1 MSNNLAKKEGQNV
14 LTAISDFVLNVGLDD
29 VKTSINTKTGVASI
43 TENKDGIQYTTT
55 LTKCLSG
62 VVQTTS
68 KFAINAGKEVLISQ
82 VKELKRQGFTQT
94 EIGEMLNIS
103 QPTVSQYLKKK

>member
-1 MSNNLAKKEGQNV
+1 MSNNLEKKEGQNV
-14 LTAISDFVLNVGLDD
+14 LTAISDFVINVGLDN

-43 TENKDGIQYTTT
+43 TGNKDGIQYTTT
-55 LTKCLSG
+55 LTNCSSG

-68 KFAINAGKEVLISQ
+68 KFVINASKEVLIFQ

-94 EIGEMLNIS
+94 EMGGN
-103 QPTVSQYLKKK
+103 